1 VSRLT
6 AVVLGSAAGG
16 GVPQWNCRCPVCE
29 LAWNRDPR
37 VLWRTQS
44 SIAVSAD
51 DHNWLLVN
59 ASPDLRDQI
68 GCIPALAPKTGLRH
82 SPIQSVFLT
91 NADVDHVA
99 GLLTLR
105 ERQDFTLYATQST
118 LDVLEANSIF
128 NVLAKDCVSRQ
139 PIALEQSVSPLPD
152 LTVRAFAVP
161 GKVALYL
168 ENKSLAIG
176 EATET
181 TIGLDIRAHG
191 KRIIYIPGCAA
202 IDDKVRV
209 EAEGADLLLYDGT
222 TFTDDE
228 MIRLGLSEKSAH
240 RMGHTPITGASGSLT
255 AFDNLNIMQRGLIH
269 INNSNPIL
277 VHESPERREVEAAG
291 WIVTHDGMV
300 FSL

>member
-1 VSRLT
+1 MCRLT

-29 LAWNRDPR
+29 LAWERSPR

-51 DHNWLLVN
+51 HQSWLLVN
-59 ASPDLRDQI
+59 ASPDLRTQI
-68 GCIPALAPKTGLRH
+68 GSIPALAPRTGLRH
-82 SPIQSVFLT
+82 SPIQSVILT

-105 ERQDFTLYATQST
+105 ERQPFTLYATQST
-118 LDVLEANSIF
+118 LDVLDANSVF
-128 NVLAKDCVSRQ
+128 NVMATDCVSRRSM
-139 PIALEQSVSPLPD
+139 ALDEIISPLPG

-168 ENKSLAIG
+168 ENESLKIG
-176 EATET
+176 DATET
-181 TIGLDIRAHG
+181 TIGLDIRSHG
-191 KRIIYIPGCAA
+191 KRITYIPGCAV
-202 IDDKVRV
+202 IDDRVRA
-209 EAEGADLLLYDGT
+209 EADGTDLLFYDGT

-240 RMGHTPITGASGSLT
+240 RMGHTPITGAAGSLY
-255 AFDNLNIMQRGLIH
+255 AFNDMNIGQRSLIH

-277 VHESPERREVEAAG
+277 IHDSPQRHQVEAAG
-291 WIVTHDGMV
+291 WIVTHDGME